1 MAIKRRD
8 FNKMIGA
15 VALAQTFLTQKV
27 HADTAWSLEANV
39 AECCSCEIPCP
50 CNFGLATKMQCD
62 GNRLIEIYK
71 GHFGDVDLAGVRFL
85 VTFEMGVWSRIYVDD
100 AMSESQKEAFK
111 LIFPLGFAWFAKQA
125 RSIETVPLKVDRQ
138 ENLIKFSTPVS
149 NVEMKTLKG
158 MDGGLITVN
167 GLPNNAFY
175 DYVQYVSVIHTHQGP
190 EHQWSHTG
198 TNGFTSKM
206 LASG

>member
-1 MAIKRRD
+1 
-8 FNKMIGA
+8 
-15 VALAQTFLTQKV
+15 
-27 HADTAWSLEANV
+27 
-39 AECCSCEIPCP
+39 
-50 CNFGLATKMQCD
+50 
-62 GNRLIEIYK
+62 
-71 GHFGDVDLAGVRFL
+71 
-85 VTFEMGVWSRIYVDD
+85 
-100 AMSESQKEAFK
+100 
-111 LIFPLGFAWFAKQA
+111 
-125 RSIETVPLKVDRQ
+125 VPLKVDRQ